1 MPGSWTRALNL
12 YCYPVDLGGYQRR
25 SEFPGFFGNF
35 IAGDRYST
43 IAFENHFRENAQN
56 NIAAY
61 LEVVFWKLYSQ
72 PQWRQR
78 ATNSIVNYI
87 LEHNVQPG
95 DLWDAISKF
104 VENQT
109 IRNLRGIRTLLGIK
123 TNVLAVP
130 LTFPALTY
138 PEEIPM
144 IDKQVAN
151 WVNLQGPEHSENTN
165 NTLSNFNL
173 NYTSLREN
181 DFDNYLNWIAWC
193 KEISEILTRLTKE
206 KWRARDVEMAVFTAQ
221 RNNLLLNPL
230 PRISGT

>member
-1 MPGSWTRALNL
+1 
-12 YCYPVDLGGYQRR
+12 
-25 SEFPGFFGNF
+25 
-35 IAGDRYST
+35 
-43 IAFENHFRENAQN
+43 
-56 NIAAY
+56 
-61 LEVVFWKLYSQ
+61 
-72 PQWRQR
+72 
-78 ATNSIVNYI
+78 
-87 LEHNVQPG
+87 
-95 DLWDAISKF
+95 LWDAISKF